1 MSDQKIIY
9 KEIGN
14 YNGLSLKQLLREAED
29 YCYENNFPYD
39 ERKIIIDNDYSGK
52 TLLWYRE
59 KDE

>member
-1 MSDQKIIY
+1 MTDQKIIY
-9 KEIGN
+9 KEICN

-29 YCYENNFPYD
+29 YCHENNFLYD
-39 ERKIIIDNDYSGK
+39 ERKIIIDNDYSGN